1 MRCLLITATALR
13 DLEGCADALGK
24 LRDAGLAPVLL
35 GQPKEPAAST
45 FADLPRLRLS
55 DPPEEASAAG
65 PPILQAASLAGASPS
80 EAFMICDDLATG
92 LAAEALGSRSILVLG
107 GRPLDEVL
115 GPGEAAN
122 KAIATAP
129 TLLDALG
136 YVREE
141 HGLIQKLGG
150 FPYGGQHP
158 LEPGRSISVPSAPD
172 LAKIFGL
179 SVVAGLA
186 VALGI
191 AYLLQEVY
199 DTLRFPRVFYYL
211 TLQFIPQTLRGLLF
225 LLIGTG
231 AGLLLPRLL
240 SGLSRQPRG

>member
-1 MRCLLITATALR
+1 MRCLLITATALS
-13 DLEGCADALGK
+13 DEEGCADALGK

-35 GQPKEPAAST
+35 GHPNPPDAGA
-45 FADLPRLRLS
+45 FADTPRLRLS
-55 DPPEEASAAG
+55 EPPEQGTAA
-65 PPILQAASLAGASPS
+65 PILQAAALGGASPS

-107 GRPLDEVL
+107 GRPLDAVL
-115 GPGEAAN
+115 GPGEPAN
-122 KAIATAP
+122 KALATAP
-129 TLLDALG
+129 TLLDALR

-141 HGLIQKLGG
+141 HSLNQKLGG

-158 LEPGRSISVPSAPD
+158 LETGRSISGPSGPD

-240 SGLSRQPRG
+240 SSLSREPRG